1 MKETA
6 RQVCVAKTF
15 ALACA
20 VASVGIGSLQAADAY
35 IYDTAGEPPI
45 SAPKRRSNNSAIRSA
60 SSSARVR

>member
-20 VASVGIGSLQAADAY
+20 VASAGIGSLQAAD
-35 IYDTAGEPPI
+35 D
-45 SAPKRRSNNSAIRSA
+45 
-60 SSSARVR
+60 